1 MEQPAVTDT
10 DLVELAARQR
20 PLTVDEYHRMG
31 EAGILG
37 EDDAVELL
45 EGRLISMTPIGPRH
59 LHCVNRLNKLLA
71 RRLYAE
77 EDPSPWISLQ
87 NPIRLSDTSEPEP
100 DVVVLAA
107 DAPQDRTPIPADV
120 LLLVEV
126 AETSVEYDRSLKI
139 PRYAAAGIPVAWV
152 VDLQREVVDI
162 FRHPDDD
169 TYAERQRYWRDD
181 ALPLPEGLD
190 GEPIPVGDILDSE

>member
-1 MEQPAVTDT
+1 
-10 DLVELAARQR
+10 
-20 PLTVDEYHRMG
+20 
-31 EAGILG
+31 
-37 EDDAVELL
+37 
-45 EGRLISMTPIGPRH
+45 MTPIGPRH

-71 RRLYAE
+71 RRLYVG

-107 DAPQDRTPIPADV
+107 DAPQDRTPIPTDV

-169 TYAERQRYWRDD
+169 TYAERQRYWQDD